1 MVEKKKIKEIVD
13 LWKLDKKQY
22 VKKSTYSAYLLLVEN
37 HLLPAFGEMDE
48 ITEGDVQHFVFS
60 KLNEGLSQ
68 KSIKDI
74 LIVLKMVLRFGVKH
88 RYLDYQEID
97 IKFPTEREV
106 KDLEV
111 LSISN
116 QKKLLNFLRENF
128 TFKNLGV
135 FITLNTG
142 MRIGEMCG
150 LMWDDIDTDSGIIK
164 VRRTVQRIYIIEESG
179 ERHTEISIDTP
190 KTKNSIR
197 DIPMTTELLKILKPL
212 KKVVNDN
219 YFLLTNEAK
228 PTEPRTYRNY
238 YKRILKKLEIP
249 YLKFHGLRH
258 SFATRCVESKCDYK
272 TVSVIL
278 GHSNIST
285 TLNLYVHPNL
295 EQKKKCIDQMNKVLK

>member
-1 MVEKKKIKEIVD
+1 MVEKKKIKEIVG

-37 HLLPAFGEMDE
+37 HLLPAFGEMDK
-48 ITEGDVQHFVFS
+48 ITESDVQNFVFS

-88 RYLDYQEID
+88 HYLDYQEID

-106 KDLEV
+106 NDLEV

-128 TFKNLGV
+128 TFRNLGV

-150 LMWDDIDTDSGIIK
+150 LMWDDIDTDNGIIK
-164 VRRTVQRIYIIEESG
+164 VRRTVQRIYIIEENG
-179 ERHTEISIDTP
+179 DRHTEISVDTP

-197 DIPMTTELLKILKPL
+197 DIPMTSELLKILKPL

-238 YKRILKKLEIP
+238 YKRVLKKLEIP

-258 SFATRCVESKCDYK
+258 SFATRCIESKCDYK

-295 EQKKKCIDQMNKVLK
+295 EQKKRCIDQMNKALK